1 MVGVEVTVHKCLCV
15 YSYNIIYYI
24 YIQNILIQEL
34 ELGVRFQLPVSIRCL
49 FCRRIVCHKPGGE
62 RPTHPSSDPARFF
75 FTLCLCLRMRLMA
88 HKW

>member
-34 ELGVRFQLPVSIRCL
+34 EL
-49 FCRRIVCHKPGGE
+49 
-62 RPTHPSSDPARFF
+62 RPTHPSSDPARYF